1 MTRIET
7 ARLILRRPVAGDLP
21 AYEAYCTS
29 DRTRF
34 TGGPYSRQA
43 AFEKLAA
50 MIGHWEIRGFGRL
63 ILCDRF
69 TARPIGHVGAL
80 QLDPNTPVEMTWTL
94 WADADEGLGL
104 AHEAA
109 RAYLDEVAAKGVFQ
123 SLFARVDANNR
134 RSRTLAL
141 RLGAVEDTGATAPD
155 WMPEALTYRFDFKS

>member
-21 AYEAYCTS
+21 AYEAYCSS

-34 TGGPYSRQA
+34 TGGPYTRKD

-50 MIGHWEIRGFGRL
+50 MIGHWEIRGF
-63 ILCDRF
+63 
-69 TARPIGHVGAL
+69 AY
-80 QLDPNTPVEMTWTL
+80 
-94 WADADEGLGL
+94 
-104 AHEAA
+104 EAA

-123 SLFARVDANNR
+123 TLFARVDANNH

-141 RLGAVEDTGATAPD
+141 RLGACEDTGATAPD
-155 WMPEALTYRFDFKS
+155 WMSEALSYRFDFKS

>member
-34 TGGPYSRQA
+34 TGGPYTRQD

-80 QLDPNTPVEMTWTL
+80 QLDLNTPVEMTWTL
-94 WADADEGLGL
+94 WADADEGLGF
-104 AHEAA
+104 AYEAA
-109 RAYLDEVAAKGVFQ
+109 RAYLDEVAARGYFRPS
-123 SLFARVDANNR
+123 SLGSMRTIAALAPSPCVWVRLRILAQRPRTGCQR
-134 RSRTLAL
+134 R
-141 RLGAVEDTGATAPD
+141 
-155 WMPEALTYRFDFKS
+155 